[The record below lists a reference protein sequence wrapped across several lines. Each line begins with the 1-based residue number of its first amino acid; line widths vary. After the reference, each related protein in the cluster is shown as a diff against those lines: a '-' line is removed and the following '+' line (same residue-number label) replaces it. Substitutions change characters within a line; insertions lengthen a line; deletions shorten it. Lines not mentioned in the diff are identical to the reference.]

1 MNTPNVG
8 YLWVSIYES
17 YMVPY
22 ICVLVVC
29 AVSMSITTEYM
40 VERAPYIGYVW
51 RPRAHIVY
59 GI

>member
-1 MNTPNVG
+1 
-8 YLWVSIYES
+8 
-17 YMVPY
+17 MVPY
-22 ICVLVVC
+22 VYWWCG
-29 AVSMSITTEYM
+29 AVSMSIATEYM